1 MYARTIIT
9 NWFPGLVCKFSGKA
23 SGLSDHSSAGLTSFP
38 RRWLKK
44 ERLVFRWH
52 TSRWSHPMDIQPTCL
67 PIPDKT
73 QWSDDLPPFYFCYWA
88 LGEHLY
94 QQGTDRRDVYH
105 RWKTTQ
111 PNHGLPRVH
120 PTTPQK
126 SMVTL
131 TKRGICAQ
139 IFTQKTRRTQMRASH
154 LAAVAVFAYPVLWSS
169 KKSEQKQRLTSAT
182 KVRALGLTSTREVKY
197 RAKTSQ

>member
-111 PNHGLPRVH
+111 PN
-120 PTTPQK
+120 PTTGCLEFTPQLLKNQWLPWQNMGSVHRSSPRRHGRHRCVLLTWQLLQCLLIQCFGLLRNQNK
-126 SMVTL
+126 S
-131 TKRGICAQ
+131 KG
-139 IFTQKTRRTQMRASH
+139 
-154 LAAVAVFAYPVLWSS
+154 
-169 KKSEQKQRLTSAT
+169 
-182 KVRALGLTSTREVKY
+182 
-197 RAKTSQ
+197 